1 MLRACGWGSWVQVCT
16 RGLEQ
21 LDDPAGSGFGG
32 SGLSPCA
39 ELCSVLG
46 RLREV
51 RLAAEAPVKPRE
63 RPILYSHCAVDITL
77 RNVQEY
83 VTEAKQQQ
91 AEAAEKLA
99 MVDAKI
105 AQVKQLAAQ
114 Q

>member
-1 MLRACGWGSWVQVCT
+1 MVRVQPLCPVRQGYALPVRT
-16 RGLEQ
+16 AAQLLVKARGRP
-21 LDDPAGSGFGG
+21 DS
-32 SGLSPCA
+32 SP
-39 ELCSVLG
+39 
-46 RLREV
+46 RL
-51 RLAAEAPVKPRE
+51 LN
-63 RPILYSHCAVDITL
+63 L
-77 RNVQEY
+77 QEY